1 VQLKASNKGSSRTKK
16 ALFLVSSIALVS
28 SSSASAQASS
38 SLHHSVAFHNG
49 LSFFSRLNAHAWGKK
64 YAAGSSDSG
73 EGNAYSSISLKTPNT
88 KVTPSNPVTPTTNS
102 RARTPS
108 IPVRLLDESAAA
120 GAAAAAATGAGSES
134 FTLGGLLEKDRQAVT
149 SLPPAPFQDI
159 EMDKEILEELTRML
173 YQSLNER
180 QQDVWAKLWLND
192 DQGGGGSSVM
202 LSAGDGNVTVGHAG
216 VVDWLNVLRK
226 EERKLDPGK
235 KGLMLC
241 PTTEISNVR
250 VCVNG
255 LHAWVTCHEVLTR
268 GLLKD
273 GGEGRGK
280 GGEAGEKEPMWGT
293 NIFRRWNGQWKLMC
307 HFSGRLAGV
316 QGELQDLMEEKR
328 MREMAGGGKGK
339 RGGSGGMPNIQRI
352 PLRPEDLGLPPG
364 MGAEAEI
371 TWEMDDGMFEGDGE
385 DEGFENEDGMAVDVE
400 VVKEGGGEEGREG
413 GREEER
419 RLAASFEDLAGR
431 LLEWNRA
438 DVFRK
443 ETKKALGA
451 VRKLAR
457 EGYLTEVDK
466 VRTRGR
472 EGLREGLREGGKEG
486 GREGRILWRGL
497 LPWLQLRPPPHFS
510 STDRPSCFLFPFCFS
525 DETHPFRDQRGF
537 PGGSVAGRNGLR
549 PPGQRVR
556 GRGGVL
562 GAVEVDIAHVG
573 VKEEGKRG
581 MSGAR
586 HEGWKPSWWGGRG
599 ESGEGVL
606 LLVLGKGTKW
616 VPRGSR
622 SGGGKR
628 TSRRTEGEEEEG
640 GGGGKMKRWSRRDG
654 DRGIGASGD
663 NQRGSVA
670 L

>member
-1 VQLKASNKGSSRTKK
+1 MESLHHAPSSLRTSPTALKDSTAVQLKASNKRSSRTKK
-16 ALFLVSSIALVS
+16 VLFLVSSIALVS
-28 SSSASAQASS
+28 SSSALTQASS

-49 LSFFSRLNAHAWGKK
+49 LSFFSRLNAHAWGEK

-108 IPVRLLDESAAA
+108 IPDRLLDESAAA

-149 SLPPAPFQDI
+149 TLPPAPSQDI
-159 EMDKEILEELTRML
+159 EMDKEVLEELTRML

-273 GGEGRGK
+273 GGEGWGK
-280 GGEAGEKEPMWGT
+280 GGGAGEKEPMWGT

-371 TWEMDDGMFEGDGE
+371 TWEIDDGMFEGDGE
-385 DEGFENEDGMAVDVE
+385 DEGFENENGMAVDVE
-400 VVKEGGGEEGREG
+400 VVKEGGGDEGREG

-472 EGLREGLREGGKEG
+472 EGGREGGRG
-486 GREGRILWRGL
+486 GEQDPGGAFCLAALAATASSPTL
-497 LPWLQLRPPPHFS
+497 LLL
-510 STDRPSCFLFPFCFS
+510 TDRLASY
-525 DETHPFRDQRGF
+525 
-537 PGGSVAGRNGLR
+537 
-549 PPGQRVR
+549 
-556 GRGGVL
+556 
-562 GAVEVDIAHVG
+562 I
-573 VKEEGKRG
+573 
-581 MSGAR
+581 
-586 HEGWKPSWWGGRG
+586 
-599 ESGEGVL
+599 L
-606 LLVLGKGTKW
+606 LLF
-616 VPRGSR
+616 R
-622 SGGGKR
+622 
-628 TSRRTEGEEEEG
+628 
-640 GGGGKMKRWSRRDG
+640 
-654 DRGIGASGD
+654 
-663 NQRGSVA
+663 
-670 L
+670 